1 MASTGNMTALTAFN
15 NLIFRFVDDLID
27 TFPEENDFK
36 VYKRTFT
43 ILKSANAK
51 KMCNLFKVYSYN
63 YREKI
68 LSKDESFFIDNE
80 YTDIKEANGSES
92 IGGII
97 EKLKEHWKT
106 LASDNKEKI
115 WQYLST
121 MIQLCDMI
129 N

>member
-1 MASTGNMTALTAFN
+1 MAKTGNFTALTAFN

-27 TFPEENDFK
+27 TFPEDDDFK

-43 ILKSANAK
+43 ILKLANAK

-68 LSKDESFFIDNE
+68 LDKDESFFIENE
-80 YTDIKEANGSES
+80 YDEIKEANGAES

-97 EKLKEHWKT
+97 EKLKQHWKT
-106 LASDNKEKI
+106 LENDNKEKI

-121 MIQLCDMI
+121 MIKLGDMI